1 MHRIAPHALV
11 LAAVTLL
18 AACTSSEPPAAG
30 VADAA
35 TAVVDAAEATA
46 ASHPYCE
53 AATFAEVGAVT
64 GAQIGQ
70 VDVIA
75 GEEMQSVDCVYVDP
89 ANIYNSLSIQIVTT
103 ELLQKAGSPW
113 STAVAYAEEWGRGG
127 RAVDGLGD
135 SAMWVDLPASLL
147 VRRGDYVLRFSA
159 DRADLS
165 DAAVRARFETL
176 ARQVLTRL
184 P

>member
-1 MHRIAPHALV
+1 
-11 LAAVTLL
+11 
-18 AACTSSEPPAAG
+18 
-30 VADAA
+30 
-35 TAVVDAAEATA
+35 
-46 ASHPYCE
+46 
-53 AATFAEVGAVT
+53 
-64 GAQIGQ
+64 
-70 VDVIA
+70 
-75 GEEMQSVDCVYVDP
+75 
-89 ANIYNSLSIQIVTT
+89 
-103 ELLQKAGSPW
+103 
-113 STAVAYAEEWGRGG
+113 
-127 RAVDGLGD
+127 VDGLGD